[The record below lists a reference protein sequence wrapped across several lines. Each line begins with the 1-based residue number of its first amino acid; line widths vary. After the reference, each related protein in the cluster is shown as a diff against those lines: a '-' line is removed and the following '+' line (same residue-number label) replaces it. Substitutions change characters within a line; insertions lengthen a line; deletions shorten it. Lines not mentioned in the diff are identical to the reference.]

1 MTFDLYRENKP
12 MSEESVQFVKKIS
25 YKRVAKDRVVT
36 LRFMMVDRDAARPVE
51 VQEELSYL
59 HGGYGDIFPKVE
71 AALEGAAVEDK
82 LDLELSADEAFG
94 PRNEKL
100 VMEIPAERLP
110 EEARAVGMRIEG
122 ETGDGRSGGFTV
134 TAVEGNS
141 ATIDGNHP
149 LAGRNLQL
157 FIKVIDV
164 REAGEEEIR
173 AGHPIVPPKSGGD
186 AAPLP
191 H

>member
-1 MTFDLYRENKP
+1 